1 LLHVRIAPGQG
12 ASSSPQLAL
21 APKTDPMATHYDVI
35 GVPRTASAAELRAAY
50 KKAALACHLDKH
62 SGADGGSRG

>member
-1 LLHVRIAPGQG
+1 
-12 ASSSPQLAL
+12 
-21 APKTDPMATHYDVI
+21 MATHYDVI

-50 KKAALACHLDKH
+50 KKAALACHPDKH